1 MGPLVPLFWTSG
13 DVYSGLSKTGWI
25 PYLCACS
32 PTRDGF
38 LRFISGVAPAELLM
52 PSIVAE
58 PF

>member
-1 MGPLVPLFWTSG
+1 MEPLVSLFWTSG

-25 PYLCACS
+25 PYSCNYS
-32 PTRDGF
+32 PTLDGF